1 MTATTT
7 KQLEVLKRELHF
19 IGREA
24 QRINGDSETYESVDA
39 IGQAVQIALTA
50 IFEIEL
56 DAQPEHEGALKA
68 KGFQS

>member
-1 MTATTT
+1 MTDTTA
-7 KQLEVLKRELHF
+7 KQLEVLKRELRF

-50 IFEIEL
+50 VFEIEL
-56 DAQPEHEGALKA
+56 EAQPECGEELIAA
-68 KGFQS
+68 

>member
-1 MTATTT
+1 MSTLTA
-7 KQLEVLKRELHF
+7 KQLEVIKRELRF

-39 IGQAVQIALTA
+39 IAQAVQIALTA

-56 DAQPEHEGALKA
+56 DAQPSTEDALIA
-68 KGFQS
+68 A

>member
-1 MTATTT
+1 MTDTTQ
-7 KQLEVLKRELHF
+7 KQLEVLKRELRF

-56 DAQPEHEGALKA
+56 DAQPAVEDDLIAA
-68 KGFQS
+68 